1 MLEEDE
7 EEVVDEEEP
16 LDEEPGAGEEDQGA
30 DDAMVSANTI
40 VLP

>member
-7 EEVVDEEEP
+7 EEVVDEQES
-16 LDEEPGAGEEDQGA
+16 LDEEPGAGEEDLGA